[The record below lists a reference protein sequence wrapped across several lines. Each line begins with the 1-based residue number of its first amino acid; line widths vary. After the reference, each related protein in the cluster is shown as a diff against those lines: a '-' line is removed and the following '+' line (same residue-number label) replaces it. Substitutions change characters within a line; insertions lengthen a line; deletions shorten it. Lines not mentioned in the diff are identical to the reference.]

1 MEVSES
7 EDISSS
13 GSLDIVFIVSQHTSM
28 ASSLEPWQYMFELL
42 SFEMDFPYSE
52 VRVGVVGFAGLDESH
67 APYVIKQ
74 DGR

>member
-1 MEVSES
+1 
-7 EDISSS
+7 
-13 GSLDIVFIVSQHTSM
+13 M